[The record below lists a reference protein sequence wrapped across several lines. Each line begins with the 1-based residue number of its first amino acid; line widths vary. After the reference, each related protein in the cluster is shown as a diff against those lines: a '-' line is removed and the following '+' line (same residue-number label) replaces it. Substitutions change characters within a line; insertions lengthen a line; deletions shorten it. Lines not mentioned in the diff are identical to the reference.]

1 MNLKTSYALAGTVKK
16 HSAAAGGF
24 EISHLTDNRNGRLYL
39 VVKRKSWRTSN
50 RKTLMGKLLKRKH
63 SIQGQPRL
71 LIDHVIIISFSVAQM
86 YRVPGYP
93 PGSHRF
99 KSYQEVNKIIITQRV
114 LSTLNNNRVILL

>member
-24 EISHLTDNRNGRLYL
+24 EISRLTDNRNGRLYL

-71 LIDHVIIISFSVAQM
+71 SIDHVIIISFSVAQIVE
-86 YRVPGYP
+86 R
-93 PGSHRF
+93 
-99 KSYQEVNKIIITQRV
+99 
-114 LSTLNNNRVILL
+114 LTLNREVVGSSPIRKLIKL